1 MADQPFRLART
12 VNSAAGTSI
21 FFLASSACSCSSA
34 LGRRLELATA
44 ARINALQPQLAFE
57 HPLLPPQSRA
67 TCWNLAA
74 SATATGL
81 TLSFCCF
88 LLLMQISFETLNR
101 DSHGMDSQNHG
112 QLGDGPNPQI
122 AVLNLGQP
130 LAAATASGVGT
141 SIFFLASSACSC
153 SSALGRRLELATA
166 ARINALQPQLAF
178 EHPLLP
184 PQSRATAC
192 IWLHLQQPL
201 A

>member
-1 MADQPFRLART
+1 MRDGPNPQIAVLNLGQPLA
-12 VNSAAGTSI
+12 AATANGVGTSI

-88 LLLMQISFETLNR
+88 LLLMPKSLDAQNKNFARKRHTESQP
-101 DSHGMDSQNHG
+101 MDTRTGKIRKSPTTPG
-112 QLGDGPNPQI
+112 
-122 AVLNLGQP
+122 
-130 LAAATASGVGT
+130 
-141 SIFFLASSACSC
+141 C
-153 SSALGRRLELATA
+153 SSYQLESAPPSSFCPA
-166 ARINALQPQLAF
+166 QLA
-178 EHPLLP
+178 P
-184 PQSRATAC
+184 T
-192 IWLHLQQPL
+192 WLRFQTKKS
-201 A
+201 